1 MLKLFSCSKNRS
13 NCRFDSSDIEVIG
26 VGCGGINVVNH
37 MQMHGFKEVSL
48 AVCDMDASVIHNSK
62 VQEKLLLGS
71 DGLGAGNKPELGQ
84 KEAEKKISDIQT
96 LIKKQTK
103 VTFVVTCLGGGC
115 GTGVAPIIARES
127 KKRGIKTIG
136 VATLPFEF
144 EGKIKFSQAIEGIR
158 ELAANTDSMFVL
170 NNQYILKHHPELAM
184 NNAFSKADE
193 LIGDVVWSI
202 IGNMSKYY
210 GTKPH
215 KRIRD
220 YIKRLFTRTS

>member
-1 MLKLFSCSKNRS
+1 MLKLFSCSKNSS

-37 MQMHGFKEVSL
+37 MQMHGFKDVSL

-62 VQEKLLLGS
+62 VKEKLLLGS

-84 KEAEKKISDIQT
+84 KEAEKKIPDIQA
-96 LIKKQTK
+96 LIKERTK

-115 GTGVAPIIARES
+115 GTGAAPIIARES

-158 ELAANTDSMFVL
+158 ELAANTDSIFVL

-193 LIGDVVWSI
+193 LIGDVIWSI
-202 IGNMSKYY
+202 VGNMSKYN
-210 GTKPH
+210 GAKSH
-215 KRIRD
+215 KSIGD
-220 YIKRLFTRTS
+220 YITRLFTRTS